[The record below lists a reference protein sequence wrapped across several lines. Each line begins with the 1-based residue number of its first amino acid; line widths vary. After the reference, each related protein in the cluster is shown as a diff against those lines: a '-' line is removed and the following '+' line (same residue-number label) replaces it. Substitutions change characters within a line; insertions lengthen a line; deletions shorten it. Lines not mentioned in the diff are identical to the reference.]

1 MPTDPNHRA
10 MLRAVD
16 GLTTQ
21 VRRIADTLATPVTTD
36 DDGAQAT
43 SDDTP
48 AWTLC
53 TCGDKPVTAQHPE
66 PCPLSREPHASR
78 LAEMHGTP
86 WPAMPYKMCSASASS
101 STEGAF
107 AQLLGPCIL
116 RYQHY
121 SPVHQDADGGSWAVS
136 GEAPTT
142 RGAEKQ
148 RTIRRQQFRILLN
161 QLNDGT
167 TPLTPQQAQAL
178 TAYVADEI
186 VECNMETKEADRLE
200 GDVKLLR
207 AELDR
212 IYTRRAPGG
221 EGYVSLTIDEQIAMG
236 AKLEEAT
243 TTLRRVRH
251 LHARTTIQT
260 ATGGPVDVCA
270 TCESDA
276 MSHPWPCPTTE
287 ALAGPTTD
295 R

>member
-10 MLRAVD
+10 LLRAID
-16 GLTTQ
+16 SLTTQ
-21 VRRIADTLATPVTTD
+21 VRRIADTLETPVTTD
-36 DDGAQAT
+36 DDGTQT
-43 SDDTP
+43 TGDDT
-48 AWTLC
+48 
-53 TCGDKPVTAQHPE
+53 
-66 PCPLSREPHASR
+66 
-78 LAEMHGTP
+78 
-86 WPAMPYKMCSASASS
+86 
-101 STEGAF
+101 
-107 AQLLGPCIL
+107 
-116 RYQHY
+116 
-121 SPVHQDADGGSWAVS
+121 
-136 GEAPTT
+136 PTT

-161 QLNDGT
+161 QLNAGV
-167 TPLTPQQAQAL
+167 TPLTSTQVQAL

-186 VECNMETKEADRLE
+186 VECNMETQEADRL
-200 GDVKLLR
+200 D

-212 IYTRRAPGG
+212 IRRALDPD
-221 EGYVSLTIDEQIAMG
+221 DETYIRETVDDQLAMS

-243 TTLRRVRH
+243 KTLRRVRH

-276 MSHPWPCPTTE
+276 MSHPWPCPTVD

>member
-1 MPTDPNHRA
+1 MTTTPEETHMPTDPNHRA
-10 MLRAVD
+10 LLRAID

-21 VRRIADTLATPVTTD
+21 VRRIADTLETPVTTD
-36 DDGAQAT
+36 DDGAQTAD
-43 SDDTP
+43 DDTP
-48 AWTLC
+48 
-53 TCGDKPVTAQHPE
+53 V
-66 PCPLSREPHASR
+66 
-78 LAEMHGTP
+78 
-86 WPAMPYKMCSASASS
+86 
-101 STEGAF
+101 
-107 AQLLGPCIL
+107 
-116 RYQHY
+116 
-121 SPVHQDADGGSWAVS
+121 
-136 GEAPTT
+136 T

-167 TPLTPQQAQAL
+167 TPLSPTQVQAL